1 MEISIPVPPTVLCGD
16 FCDKCNTVSL
26 RYWATAVF
34 AWVAPGFCAS
44 LSGVDISRSRQSWES
59 QDSPGDWERE
69 RVFPFCGRCPVLA
82 CCSPP
87 PLPPPPPHDPASSSW
102 VWTVAPTRVY
112 YLELVLVPLHSCSQA
127 S

>member
-26 RYWATAVF
+26 HYWATAVF

-87 PLPPPPPHDPASSSW
+87 PLPPPPPSPTLPPLAGSGQLPQPESITWSW
-102 VWTVAPTRVY
+102 F
-112 YLELVLVPLHSCSQA
+112 
-127 S
+127 